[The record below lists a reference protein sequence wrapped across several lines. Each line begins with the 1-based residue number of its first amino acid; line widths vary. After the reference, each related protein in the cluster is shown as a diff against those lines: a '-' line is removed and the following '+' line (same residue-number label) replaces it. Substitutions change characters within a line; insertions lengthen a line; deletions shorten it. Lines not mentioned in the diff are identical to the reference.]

1 MVLGISKII
10 LLLYIILPFYRNI
23 GKQDN
28 ETMAK
33 WGELG
38 GCISYRGRS
47 FKVNQIPLSYEKITS
62 NFKLVLIDLKNC
74 DKIFLMYLITSVNN

>member
-10 LLLYIILPFYRNI
+10 ILLYSTLLQEYF

-47 FKVNQIPLSYEKITS
+47 FKANQIPLSYEKITS
-62 NFKLVLIDLKNC
+62 NLVLIDLKNC
-74 DKIFLMYLITSVNN
+74 DKIFLMYLPL